1 MGERHLRIYNLNEIT
16 DSKLLY
22 DKRLPSFMVY
32 IVGIILILLT
42 AFLFWST
49 KSVKTYVVKGQG
61 LVTTE
66 TKSNIMAKVSGE
78 ISEVFIEEGKEV
90 NEGDTLISLKPVESK
105 LQLGQVDSQIDV
117 INRRIELITRAERDA
132 TNGKNSFSKSDSD
145 EAEFYNKLANIYT
158 KRKEFVVDE
167 EELKSKSATEDQINE
182 YKKVQKIKDD
192 GARYDGII
200 QFTNEKQ
207 QLNFEKSKLEAQ
219 KSSLDKATEEFNIV
233 APKSGKMHLNASL
246 TKGMVLQAGNLIGTM
261 TNNEEK
267 LIVEALIPSNERPRI
282 HVNDEVSLV
291 VGGLNQAE
299 YGTVKGKV
307 SSIDED
313 ATIDNQKGNVFFK
326 VKVAPEKTYLSDKK
340 GEKVNLTLGMVT
352 ETRVKYEKITYM
364 KYFMKQIGIK
374 FN

>member
-233 APKSGKMHLNASL
+233 APKSGKMHLNTPI

-326 VKVAPEKTYLSDKK
+326 VKVAPDKTYLSDKK

-352 ETRVKYEKITYM
+352 ETRVKYEKM
-364 KYFMKQIGIK
+364 
-374 FN
+374 NESPNL